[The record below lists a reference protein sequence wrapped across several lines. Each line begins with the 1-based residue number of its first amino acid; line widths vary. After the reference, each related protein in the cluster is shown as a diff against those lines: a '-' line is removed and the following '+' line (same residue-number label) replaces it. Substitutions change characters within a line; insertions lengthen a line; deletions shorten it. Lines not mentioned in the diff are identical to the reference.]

1 METKKDE
8 SKMNITP
15 HSQPELITKDTPQ
28 QTPRVEELN
37 NLIDEMDIEKTPNK
51 RKAPTSSE
59 EKQDQ
64 EDQEETEDTNSDPTS
79 KTRSDTRKSRLNKTL
94 PKSE

>member
-1 METKKDE
+1 MHL
-8 SKMNITP
+8 TP
-15 HSQPELITKDTPQ
+15 NSQPEPITQDTPQ

-37 NLIDEMDIEKTPNK
+37 NLIDEMDIEKPPNK

-79 KTRSDTRKSRLNKTL
+79 KTRADTRKSRLNKTL
-94 PKSE
+94 PKGPKQSE